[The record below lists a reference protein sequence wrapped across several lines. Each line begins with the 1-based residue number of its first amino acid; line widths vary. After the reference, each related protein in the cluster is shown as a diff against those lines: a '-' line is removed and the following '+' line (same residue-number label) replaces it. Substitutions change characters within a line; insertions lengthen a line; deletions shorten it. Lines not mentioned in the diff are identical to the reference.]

1 MEPTYKKID
10 NFFFDPTKPLGAGVF
25 ATVYKAYDEKN
36 NNAAVAVKVIP
47 AAKLLESEDQYNL
60 FMREIDVLRQIK
72 GDHIVQLLDVKRT
85 PNNLYIFTDYCD
97 GGDLQKPIKAK
108 QVFSEKDACIILK
121 QIADA
126 FVSLDRL
133 HIVNSKGIR
142 ITLMHRDIKP
152 ANILFHKGKVKVA
165 DFGFAKLIDDVDK
178 DIRKPHT
185 LLGTPLYMS
194 PQILNDESYSIKSDI
209 WSSGILFYEIM
220 FGKLPWTG
228 TSVPGLYNN
237 IKNQPLEFP
246 SQISAETQDLLHKML
261 KIKDE
266 ERLSWKDVYEHPALK
281 NIDINQT
288 VSEVSP
294 VTNNSNTN
302 QQSPQNT
309 QGGTGTGQQYT
320 YNYIQQQNFGNMQ

>member
-10 NFFFDPTKPLGAGVF
+10 NFFFDPTKPLGAGAFASVF
-25 ATVYKAYDEKN
+25 KAYNEKN
-36 NNAAVAVKVIP
+36 NNAVVAVKVIP

-97 GGDLQKPIKAK
+97 GGDLQKLIKLK
-108 QVFSEKDACIILK
+108 QVFSEEDACIILK

-133 HIVNSKGIR
+133 HIVNSKSHR

-152 ANILFHKGKVKVA
+152 ANILFHKDRVKVA

-185 LLGTPLYMS
+185 LLGTPLYMA
-194 PQILNDESYSIKSDI
+194 PQILNDESYSIKCDI
-209 WSSGILFYEIM
+209 WSSGVLFYEIM

-228 TSVPGLYNN
+228 TSVPGLYSN
-237 IKNQPLEFP
+237 IKNQSLKFP
-246 SQISAETQDLLHKML
+246 SEISAETQDLLHKML

-266 ERLSWKDVYEHPALK
+266 ERISWKDVYEHPALQK
-281 NIDINQT
+281 IDINRTISGVNQIIN
-288 VSEVSP
+288 SP
-294 VTNNSNTN
+294 IPN
-302 QQSPQNT
+302 QQSSQNT
-309 QGGTGTGQQYT
+309 QDGTGQQYT
-320 YNYIQQQNFGNMQ
+320 YNYVQQQQNYGNMQ